1 MEAERLTP
9 EEVCEQVA
17 ALIDDVRVRDIE
29 RRKQAFERLYVLC
42 REYGPL
48 AKAAVPVLTA
58 ALGDAPDD
66 RDAEG
71 LVYALHYC
79 HAGDL
84 EPIIQCLS
92 HPDVRVRRR
101 ACHSL
106 GLIGTDALPS
116 AALVRR
122 LLCDPN
128 AEMRERAAF
137 TLGLMHDSNP
147 ATLSLLFEMIS
158 QSTADRAAALHAL
171 GNIGQKLADRTPLQS
186 RCEMLIGTLEDSSA
200 DVRRSALHAIASL
213 ELEAPHYAALL
224 NSRLA
229 RETNSD
235 VRWRLLTDIRS
246 LAEATDLTDYVGL
259 YCDLVQKR
267 EREAGDACEIL
278 EAMGAA
284 ASQAVPVL
292 QETVASP
299 DADDRLRIR
308 AAMALWK
315 VAGRA
320 KESLPVLKE
329 LFVENGE
336 SVCDLI
342 FLMGPVAA
350 PLIPEVVAALETED
364 WDLQWAAADAL
375 GAIASSSPE
384 TLAAL
389 AGAMEHDS
397 PVVRSAAA
405 RAFVRIG
412 APATDTLCS
421 ILESV
426 DLRAAS
432 WAADVLGHMGPMAFG
447 SIDVLRRTAT
457 SPEGSLSAWSTIALG
472 KIAGDV
478 ETVPAL
484 ISLLT
489 DHEWLDL
496 RKEASVALG
505 YIGPPAAAACD
516 ALREICDDD
525 NEEVRL
531 AAQSALAAI
540 QSKRH

>member
-9 EEVCEQVA
+9 EEVGAQVV
-17 ALIDDVRVRDIE
+17 ALIENARARDSE
-29 RRKQAFERLYVLC
+29 QRKRAFERLYVLC
-42 REYGPL
+42 REYGSL

-66 RDAEG
+66 HDAEG
-71 LVYALHYC
+71 LVYALRYC
-79 HAGDL
+79 YAGDL
-84 EPIIQCLS
+84 EPLIECLS

-101 ACHSL
+101 ACHAL
-106 GLIGTDALPS
+106 GLIGTEAIAS
-116 AALVRR
+116 AAPVRR
-122 LLCDPN
+122 LLGDADPQ
-128 AEMRERAAF
+128 MRERAAF

-147 ATLSLLFEMIS
+147 ATLSVLFEMVS
-158 QSTADRAAALHAL
+158 KGTTDRAAALHAL

-186 RCEMLIGTLEDSSA
+186 RCEILIGALEDSSA

-213 ELEAPHYAALL
+213 ELEASRYAALL
-224 NSRLA
+224 SSRLA
-229 RETNSD
+229 RETD
-235 VRWRLLTDIRS
+235 GEVRWRLLTDIRS
-246 LAEATDLTDYVGL
+246 LAEATDLTNYVAL
-259 YCDLVQKR
+259 YCDLVDKR
-267 EREAGDACEIL
+267 ERGAGDACEIL
-278 EAMGAA
+278 EAMGPA

-299 DADDRLRIR
+299 SADDRLRIR
-308 AAMALWK
+308 AATALWK

-320 KESLPVLKE
+320 EESLPVLKE
-329 LFVENGE
+329 LFAENGE
-336 SVCDLI
+336 SVCDVI

-350 PLIPEVVAALETED
+350 PLIPELVAALETED

-375 GAIASSSPE
+375 GAIASSAPE
-384 TLAAL
+384 TLTAL

-412 APATDTLCS
+412 EPATRTLCS
-421 ILESV
+421 ILEGV

-432 WAADVLGHMGPMAFG
+432 WAADVLGHMGPKAIG
-447 SIDVLRRTAT
+447 SIAVLRSTAS
-457 SPEGSLSAWSTIALG
+457 SPDASLSAWSTIALG
-472 KIAGDV
+472 KLAGDV

-484 ISLLT
+484 ISLLAEQ
-489 DHEWLDL
+489 EWPDL

-505 YIGPPAAAACD
+505 DIGPPAAAACD